1 MDVSRLL
8 RKRVTVNVHRRRPEQ
23 AEERELCIDT
33 DRDDKNSLMIL
44 APDGD
49 VLNDIARHVAGEQGP
64 RAPLPCAEIGARQGC
79 GPGALGSS
87 GRDRGP
93 DVQYECDLEYG
104 KADSEQDRGNE
115 GELDG
120 GIAALRRQPPDRR
133 RAVGA
138 RAVDHGAETD
148 EIARLRTE
156 VS

>member
-1 MDVSRLL
+1 MSVSRLL
-8 RKRVTVNVHRRRPEQ
+8 RERMGVDMHCRRPEQ
-23 AEERELCIDT
+23 AEERELGIDA
-33 DRDDKNSLMIL
+33 DRDDECAIVDFT
-44 APDGD
+44 PDRDALDD
-49 VLNDIARHVAGEQGP
+49 VARHIAGEQCP
-64 RAPLPCAEIGARQGC
+64 RAPLSCPEVGAGQGC
-79 GPGALGSS
+79 CPGALGSS

-93 DVQYECDLEYG
+93 DVQHKRNLKDGEAHG
-104 KADSEQDRGNE
+104 EQDRGNE

-138 RAVDHGAETD
+138 MASDHGADTD